1 MSLTSY
7 DTANAADAPTTAVLR
22 SVLASNLPG
31 LKVSMGTAV
40 DGQEWVTITYPM
52 GEFLMHRNAA
62 GVWHAND
69 NAPSQASGIGAT
81 PADALMDVLTDC

>member
-7 DTANAADAPTTAVLR
+7 DANAADAPTTAVLR

-31 LKVSMGTAV
+31 LQVSMGKAA

-52 GEFLMHRNAA
+52 GEFRMRRDAA
-62 GVWHAND
+62 GMWHAND
-69 NAPSQASGIGAT
+69 NGQASGIGAT